1 MLTLENTVSITPAVA
16 QLRGEIMT
24 MLAQIDDED
33 ELLDLFRYLKN
44 LVNGVDMLDD
54 MPPHAVQELELAIEE
69 SYDESDETSNEEAF
83 KLFRQWAKE

>member
-1 MLTLENTVSITPAVA
+1 MPTLKNTVSIPPAVA

-54 MPPHAVQELELAIEE
+54 MPPHAG
-69 SYDESDETSNEEAF
+69 YDESDAIPNEEVI
-83 KLFRQWAKE
+83 KMTKQLRGG

>member
-1 MLTLENTVSITPAVA
+1 MLMLENTVSITPAVA

-24 MLAQIDDED
+24 MLAQIEDED

-54 MPPHAVQELELAIEE
+54 MPPHAIQELELAIEE
-69 SYDESDETSNEEAF
+69 SYDESDAIPNEEVI
-83 KLFRQWAKE
+83 KMTKQWLRQ